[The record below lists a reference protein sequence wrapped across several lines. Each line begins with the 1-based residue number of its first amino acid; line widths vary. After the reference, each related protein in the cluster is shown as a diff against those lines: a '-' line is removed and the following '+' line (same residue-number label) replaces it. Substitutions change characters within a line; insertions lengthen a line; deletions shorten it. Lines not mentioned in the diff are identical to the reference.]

1 MKRVVYVIIGI
12 MIGVLISFGIGAS
25 GGRLDSL
32 IGKGVQGEREMHL
45 NGEKIGTAI
54 IIDGQAFMP
63 LRAMDGYFG
72 VNFTLD
78 SRKIVFSPYSSYQG
92 ERPEKY
98 TLYQIRYM
106 LDHQKEQLSGMLM
119 EQNKQPS
126 FYSLA
131 QKKRIAVSKLLIA
144 QYELWETDYMLDN
157 P

>member
-32 IGKGVQGEREMHL
+32 IGKGIQGEREMYL
-45 NGEKIGTAI
+45 NGEKIGTAV
-54 IIDGQAFMP
+54 IIDGQTFMP
-63 LRAMDGYFG
+63 VRAMDGYFG

-78 SRKIVFSPYSSYQG
+78 SRKIVFSQNNTFHG
-92 ERPEKY
+92 ERPKKFS
-98 TLYQIRYM
+98 LYQIQYM
-106 LDHQKEQLSGMLM
+106 LNDAKEQLSGMLM
-119 EQNKQPS
+119 EQNKQPL